1 MYIYTRIIC
10 NKKKI
15 ALLFVFPIFIPIFA
29 IGMTR
34 HYTNI
39 FPSNLSHFGGGDF
52 YTYKS
57 VNYKNNLFYK
67 QTMIRVIV
75 QHFVS

>member
-10 NKKKI
+10 NQKKI

-39 FPSNLSHFGGGDF
+39 FPSNLSHFGGGIF
-52 YTYKS
+52 IPI
-57 VNYKNNLFYK
+57 N
-67 QTMIRVIV
+67 Q
-75 QHFVS
+75 